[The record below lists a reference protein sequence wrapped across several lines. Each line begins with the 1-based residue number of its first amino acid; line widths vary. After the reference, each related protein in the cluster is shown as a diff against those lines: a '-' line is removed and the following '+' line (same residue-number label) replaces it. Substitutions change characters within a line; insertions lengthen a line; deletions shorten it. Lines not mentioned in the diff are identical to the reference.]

1 MNWDSDVLVAGAVR
15 ASRASTV
22 VFVGNSG
29 QFWRCSQGYARGRAT
44 RFVGAAPS
52 TPQSPRLREEPRST
66 VYRHCS
72 WASFRQSFSVAFA
85 FLSELLAHE
94 CSIILSVTY
103 LLFSFTT
110 SPSDKTEK
118 EEEKE
123 RERREK
129 LLSTWI
135 HTSSSINRLVLTLS
149 EGVASHKRWIRW
161 RASIGVSNELSSW
174 QQQSCTID
182 AFESFPCSS
191 LNVKQ
196 DFETPNLSRITLHG
210 RVSMYIIFFDTRIY
224 VYKLYYVYKL
234 VLSRLAASLPKY
246 FEMSMD

>member
-1 MNWDSDVLVAGAVR
+1 MHDARLSTWIEIRTCWWPERFALR
-15 ASRASTV
+15 APPRWCSLGIL
-22 VFVGNSG
+22 GNSG
-29 QFWRCSQGYARGRAT
+29 VARKGTRAVEQLDSSEL
-44 RFVGAAPS
+44 RQAA
-52 TPQSPRLREEPRST
+52 PQSPRLREEPRST

-149 EGVASHKRWIRW
+149 EGVASHNRWIRW

-224 VYKLYYVYKL
+224 VWI
-234 VLSRLAASLPKY
+234 
-246 FEMSMD
+246 

>member
-1 MNWDSDVLVAGAVR
+1 MNWDSDVLVAGAVG

-52 TPQSPRLREEPRST
+52 TPQSPRLREEPQST

-85 FLSELLAHE
+85 FISELLAHE

-103 LLFSFTT
+103 LLFSFTRRQVIRL
-110 SPSDKTEK
+110 KK
-118 EEEKE
+118 RKRRRE
-123 RERREK
+123 RERDGRN
-129 LLSTWI
+129 SFRRGF
-135 HTSSSINRLVLTLS
+135 TSSSINRLVLTLS
-149 EGVASHKRWIRW
+149 EGVASPNRWIRW

-196 DFETPNLSRITLHG
+196 DFETPSLSRITLHG

-224 VYKLYYVYKL
+224 VCI
-234 VLSRLAASLPKY
+234 
-246 FEMSMD
+246 